1 MRRAVGRRNAVMLHL
16 AGGRRLS
23 PNEWGHPARGEA
35 IDVAVL
41 THARV
46 RSIPVDRPAFR
57 VIIGG
62 GLAPAVTALIGKL
75 FMSAG

>member
-1 MRRAVGRRNAVMLHL
+1 MTFAPTASVPTPRCWQSGLPSSRG
-16 AGGRRLS
+16 
-23 PNEWGHPARGEA
+23 GEA

-41 THARV
+41 THAQV

>member
-1 MRRAVGRRNAVMLHL
+1 
-16 AGGRRLS
+16 
-23 PNEWGHPARGEA
+23 
-35 IDVAVL
+35 VL
-41 THARV
+41 THAQV